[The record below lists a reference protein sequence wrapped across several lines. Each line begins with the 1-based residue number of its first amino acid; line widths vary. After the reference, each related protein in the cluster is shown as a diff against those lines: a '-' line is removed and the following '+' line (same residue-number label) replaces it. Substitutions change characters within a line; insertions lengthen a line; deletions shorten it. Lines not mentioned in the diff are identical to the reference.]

1 LYTTSVLGNKY
12 TNHANHCKPTPTIAK
27 TPQTTANQTKP
38 NQTKPNQ
45 TNQENKVPAKI
56 DIMSTQKIRP
66 NCHEFKKQA
75 TFLKNAY

>member
-1 LYTTSVLGNKY
+1 VYWEINIQTTQ
-12 TNHANHCKPTPTIAK
+12 TIASQRQPSQK
-27 TPQTTANQTKP
+27 HRKPLQTKP